1 MSKSLSGKVETL
13 ALGTG
18 LFNRVINYKDVYWEI
33 VRFTDDVKQFWVL
46 KGQAD
51 SKKYRKNWRLYKWA
65 EK

>member
-33 VRFTDDVKQFWVL
+33 VRFTDDAKQFWVL

-51 SKKYRKNWRLYKWA
+51 SKKYRKN
-65 EK
+65 